1 MGTCSQQLASPPV
14 PRAFSLVCG
23 TIKGLICTP
32 KPPREALGGRR
43 GGQEKCSNLE
53 SGCCVALPV
62 QRWGTRTLLLLQED
76 FGVTTRPC
84 SPLAG
89 PQQVNASPPWG
100 QCPFISQVFSPAVTS
115 WICSLRMPLPRAPR
129 CCCPVLTPSAAQV
142 HEAPKAVKLS
152 EFGVSKHQGPFLLPP
167 TAAQRQG
174 GKRRL
179 GTWGSLLQRGAFTQ

>member
-1 MGTCSQQLASPPV
+1 MSRQERCPGAGGARGEPSPRRCVGTCSQQLASPPV

-43 GGQEKCSNLE
+43 GGQEKRSSLE
-53 SGCCVALPV
+53 SGCRVPAVPM

-89 PQQVNASPPWG
+89 PQQVNASPCGVCALLSPR
-100 QCPFISQVFSPAVTS
+100 FSPQQSPAGFAASECLSKELHVAAALS
-115 WICSLRMPLPRAPR
+115 SRHQQLRFM
-129 CCCPVLTPSAAQV
+129 
-142 HEAPKAVKLS
+142 
-152 EFGVSKHQGPFLLPP
+152 KHQKL
-167 TAAQRQG
+167 
-174 GKRRL
+174 
-179 GTWGSLLQRGAFTQ
+179 